1 MDLFGQRMSYGL
13 GDMRKISFEAKYLGW
28 KPCQTMIFDDSVK
41 ALVNQIWSENL
52 NNSDATNTMH
62 IQLTQKELKI
72 VQYLSPR
79 SGHKMK
85 KYRFPSIP
93 ANDITFAQQCKPPEL
108 VATIILGY
116 SATSKQYLH
125 VHVFRFD
132 SKEMAACF
140 ETNVMNIVNQQVNKK
155 RLAKIRDD
163 LIEGGNLSPDAATAP
178 PQPSHYR
185 SRSIDVDKEDA
196 MNLLAMELRKKLRP
210 NPAEPDPSRQIE
222 APLLLPPRDYDT
234 ISRSHG
240 DVIRH
245 RQAIMAEKEALERNK
260 PEMVDSVPS
269 LQNQDDNEYDPTTQG
284 SDYDSPRSSGSGA
297 SNRNTRGATGL
308 NMRHS
313 FGSADS
319 VSTNTPPRRTQLPFR
334 PNESMPANSW
344 RTYKQN

>member
-1 MDLFGQRMSYGL
+1 MEIFGRRMSYGL
-13 GDMRKISFEAKYLGW
+13 GDMRKINFEAKYLGW

-41 ALVNQIWSENL
+41 ALVNQIWSEHL
-52 NNSDATNTMH
+52 HNSDATNTMH
-62 IQLTQKELKI
+62 IQLSQKELKI
-72 VQYLSPR
+72 VQYLSPQ
-79 SGHKMK
+79 SGHKME
-85 KYRFPSIP
+85 KYRFPPIP
-93 ANDITFAQQCKPPEL
+93 ANDITFAKQCKPPEL

-116 SATSKQYLH
+116 SATSKCYLH

-140 ETNVMNIVNQQVNKK
+140 EVNVMDIVNQQVNKK

-163 LIEGGNLSPDAATAP
+163 LIEGGHLSPNAAIAS
-178 PQPSHYR
+178 PQPLHYGP
-185 SRSIDVDKEDA
+185 RSIDVGKEDA

-210 NPAEPDPSRQIE
+210 NPEKPDPSMPYE

-240 DVIRH
+240 DAIRH

-269 LQNQDDNEYDPTTQG
+269 LQNHDDNDDPTTQG
-284 SDYDSPRSSGSGA
+284 SDYDSPRSSGSGT

-319 VSTNTPPRRTQLPFR
+319 VSTNTPRRTQLPFR
-334 PNESMPANSW
+334 ANESMPANSW
-344 RTYKQN
+344 QTYKQN